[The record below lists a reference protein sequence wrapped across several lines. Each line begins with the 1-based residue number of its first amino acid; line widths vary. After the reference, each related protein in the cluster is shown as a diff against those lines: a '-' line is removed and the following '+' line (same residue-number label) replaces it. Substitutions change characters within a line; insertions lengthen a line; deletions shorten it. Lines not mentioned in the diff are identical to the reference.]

1 MKKSNLF
8 YITCL
13 CFSLAITS
21 GCKKFLDK
29 EPLDSPS
36 QGTFLTNE
44 KSVNV
49 SLNALY
55 RSVNWD
61 FGLVPYQSATDA
73 WTDLAIL
80 RANDLGEGI
89 FDTYNSHPASIWRQ
103 AYTTIQRA
111 NTILDGM
118 EPIKD
123 KIPTASYE
131 RMRAETRVLRAWAY
145 HYLVF
150 MFGDAPLITK
160 SLKLEEFK
168 TQVRT
173 PKAEVISFIYKE
185 LDEAAAVL
193 AWVPTERGRV
203 GRAVALGLKART
215 ALNNKEYPLAKTTA
229 KEIIDNANLKL
240 NPQFKDL
247 FTRSGQKPNAG
258 GEIMFEILYTDAEV
272 SSRTNLPLGNA
283 SRTAGGQSGRFPA
296 QPLVDMF
303 EATDGKRID
312 ESVVY
317 DPQKPRE
324 KRDLR
329 LRYTVALPGDTVSMN
344 LATFVYDI
352 YKNTTSVRGADGT
365 WAVKTNADFDNAFG
379 PAKSG
384 VGYLWSKYTM
394 TDENAFASKVSF
406 ILMRYAEILLTYAE
420 ASIESNTIDAQTIQ
434 AMNLVRARAKQ
445 PAVETAIQSNQNELR
460 KLIRRERTVEL
471 AVEGFRW
478 FDVRRWGI
486 AELIMPGKVV
496 GISKSG
502 TALPPVPN
510 FKTTAVHDLN
520 SIPNYTNQIDQRF
533 TRETRFWFPRLNLLP
548 VPQAERDIN
557 NNLTQN
563 EGWN

>member
-1 MKKSNLF
+1 MRNRIL
-8 YITCL
+8 YISALCL
-13 CFSLAITS
+13 SLTMTT

-29 EPLDSPS
+29 EPLDSPAE
-36 QGTFLTNE
+36 GTFLTNE
-44 KSVNV
+44 KAVNL

-89 FDTYNSHPASIWRQ
+89 FDTYNSHPLSIWTS

-111 NTILDGM
+111 NTILNGM
-118 EPIKD
+118 EPNRD
-123 KIPTASYE
+123 KIPAAAYD
-131 RMRAETRVLRAWAY
+131 RMHAETRILRAWAY
-145 HYLVF
+145 HYLAF

-160 SLKLEEFK
+160 PLLPAEFK

-173 PKAEVISFIYKE
+173 PKADLITFIYKE
-185 LDEAAAVL
+185 LDEAGAVL
-193 AWVPTERGRV
+193 NWAPSERGRV
-203 GRAVALGLKART
+203 SRAVAMGLKART
-215 ALNNKEYPLAKTTA
+215 ALTNKEYALAKTTA
-229 KEIIDNANLKL
+229 KNIIDNAGLGL
-240 NPQFKDL
+240 NPAFKDL
-247 FTRSGQKPNAG
+247 FTRSGQKPNAN
-258 GEIMFEILYTDAEV
+258 GEIMFEIMYTDAETT
-272 SSRTNLPLGNA
+272 SRTNLPLGNA

-296 QPLVDMF
+296 QRLVDMF

-312 ESVVY
+312 ESAVY

-324 KRDLR
+324 NRDSR
-329 LRYTVALPGDTVSMN
+329 LRYTVALPGDEVSMN
-344 LATFVYDI
+344 LTTFIYDI
-352 YKNTTSVRGADGT
+352 YKNTTLVKQADGT
-365 WAVKTNADFDNAFG
+365 WATKTNADFDNAFG

-394 TDENAFASKVSF
+394 TDENAFNSKVSF

-420 ASIESNTIDAQTIQ
+420 ASIESNTIDAQTVAAI
-434 AMNLVRARAKQ
+434 NLVRTRAKQ
-445 PAVETAIQSNQNELR
+445 PVVPAAIESNQNELR

-478 FDVRRWGI
+478 FDIRRWGI
-486 AELIMPGKVV
+486 GELVMPGKVV

-502 TALPPVPN
+502 TDLPPVPN

-520 SIPNYTNQIDQRF
+520 SIPNYDSQLGQRL
-533 TRETRFWFPRLNLLP
+533 TRETRFWYPRLTLLP
-548 VPQAERDIN
+548 VPQAERDIAPG
-557 NNLTQN
+557 LTQN
-563 EGWN
+563 PGW